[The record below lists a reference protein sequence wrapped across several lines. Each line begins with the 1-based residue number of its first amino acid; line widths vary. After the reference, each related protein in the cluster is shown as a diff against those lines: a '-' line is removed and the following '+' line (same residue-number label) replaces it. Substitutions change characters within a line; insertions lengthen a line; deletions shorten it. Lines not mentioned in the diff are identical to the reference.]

1 VDMNIDVKATFVLV
15 SFDTGMNKVIVINN
29 KRKKDVTTIL
39 VFKVTKIPTIKINEK
54 VLKFS
59 FIG

>member
-1 VDMNIDVKATFVLV
+1 MNIDVKATFVLV
-15 SFDTGMNKVIVINN
+15 SFDTGMNKVVAINN
-29 KRKKDVTTIL
+29 KRKRDVNTIF

-59 FIG
+59 LMG